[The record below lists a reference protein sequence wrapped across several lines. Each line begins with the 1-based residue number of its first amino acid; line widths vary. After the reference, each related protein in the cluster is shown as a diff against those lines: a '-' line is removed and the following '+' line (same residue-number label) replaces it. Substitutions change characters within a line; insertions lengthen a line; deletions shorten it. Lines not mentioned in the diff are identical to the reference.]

1 MRMENCSYWKSNF
14 LYANF
19 PEETSPSPPLQGDG
33 FPVQNKH
40 PDCQT
45 AQQSTPEISRQK
57 WTATV
62 VSWAFLR
69 QVRAIEQ
76 LIISDNE
83 LGLSKVIH
91 VQTVI
96 FI

>member
-1 MRMENCSYWKSNF
+1 MENCSYWKSNF

-45 AQQSTPEISRQK
+45 AKQSTPEISNGNIKRQK

-62 VSWAFLR
+62 VS
-69 QVRAIEQ
+69 
-76 LIISDNE
+76 
-83 LGLSKVIH
+83 
-91 VQTVI
+91 
-96 FI
+96 

>member
-1 MRMENCSYWKSNF
+1 MIKEVLQIMRMENCSYWKSNF

-45 AQQSTPEISRQK
+45 AQQSTPE
-57 WTATV
+57 
-62 VSWAFLR
+62 VSN
-69 QVRAIEQ
+69 VRNGQQ
-76 LIISDNE
+76 L
-83 LGLSKVIH
+83 
-91 VQTVI
+91 
-96 FI
+96 